1 MQWKKAKQDVLRK
14 GTPEEQKIAAEQI
27 SEVTALYKEA
37 VKIVAAPEMMTEA
50 ERMASVHGKDKSG
63 NANWGKTKDTSY
75 WQRNSY
81 SSDNNNSD
89 NNNKPI
95 MIASVLILVICVCG
109 GLYLFKDNNFNQIE
123 RFGKRYGEIVQSLGE
138 KLRSMQE
145 INFKLCEI
153 INGQQIEFSNLLKE
167 I

>member
-1 MQWKKAKQDVLRK
+1 MQEIYCLVGEIVEASQVIEYNLALIIKYSEFIGKLKEK
-14 GTPEEQKIAAEQI
+14 GRGKRSENVIAGFEREVDAMHKEISNFTLGQI
-27 SEVTALYKEA
+27 INKVRDLGIFSTSSIDKLYKLL
-37 VKIVAAPEMMTEA
+37 
-50 ERMASVHGKDKSG
+50 
-63 NANWGKTKDTSY
+63 NF
-75 WQRNSY
+75 RNS
-81 SSDNNNSD
+81 
-89 NNNKPI
+89 
-95 MIASVLILVICVCG
+95 LVHRF
-109 GLYLFKDNNFNQIE
+109 FKDNNFNQIE